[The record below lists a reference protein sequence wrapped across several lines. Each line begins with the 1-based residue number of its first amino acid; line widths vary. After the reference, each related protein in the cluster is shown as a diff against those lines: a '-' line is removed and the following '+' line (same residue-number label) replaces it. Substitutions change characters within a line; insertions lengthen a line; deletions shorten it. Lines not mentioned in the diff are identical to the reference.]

1 MNINDTLRYLNVGLP
16 QDIMQHKAY
25 GNLEEAI
32 RLIDLRLEKKNVP
45 QSLRC
50 CMIAQREIMRRLP
63 SEYPYTR
70 AEALAMMRSDI
81 PDFTEEEFDQ
91 LVDNGRI
98 YWIYLNGE
106 VRYFCRFYETLL
118 KTEADIAKRAGQE
131 LPANE
136 KDSGSNLISDTV
148 KIMKEKGS
156 LTKQIRVRATIR
168 LKDEFFTPGM
178 FMRVHLPVAADCEQQ
193 SDIQVE
199 KVWPENGAV
208 APSDA
213 LQRTVC
219 WEENMA
225 ENHPFEV
232 VYSYTHKAV
241 YHDTSKMVGDAEQ
254 PDFCTEEQPPHI
266 VFTPYI
272 RELVSSLT
280 EGVTD
285 PLEKAR
291 RFYDFITLNMKYSFQ
306 PEYFVL
312 ENIAEGC
319 ARNFTGDCGVL
330 ALLFITLCRCA
341 GIPAQWQSGECAE
354 PGDCGSH
361 DWARFYV
368 APHGWLFADPSF
380 GTSAARRGAE
390 DERRFYFGSLDPY
403 RMVANRAFQAPFTID
418 KQQWRADPYDNQSG
432 EMETTDRGFRFD
444 EFEYTKETLACID
457 PAEK

>member
-16 QDIMQHKAY
+16 QDILQHKMH
-25 GNLEEAI
+25 GNFEEAI
-32 RLIDLRLEKKNVP
+32 RLIDLRLSKDNVP
-45 QSLRC
+45 QALRC
-50 CMIAQREIMRRLP
+50 CMIAEREIMRRLP
-63 SEYPYTR
+63 CDYTLTR
-70 AEALAMMRSDI
+70 ADALAMMRRDI
-81 PDFTEEEFDQ
+81 PDFTDAEFDA

-98 YWIYLNGE
+98 YWIYLDGE
-106 VRYFCRFYETLL
+106 PRYFRRFYETLL
-118 KTEADIAKRAGQE
+118 KTEKEIAERAGQA

-136 KDSGSNLISDTV
+136 KDSGNGLVTTTV
-148 KIMKEKGS
+148 REMKELGS
-156 LTKQIRVRATIR
+156 LTRRIRIRATVR

-193 SDIQVE
+193 TDIVIE
-199 KVWPENGAV
+199 KVWPENGQV

-225 ENHPFEV
+225 RNHAFEV

-241 YHDTSKMVGDAEQ
+241 YHDTSAMAGQGEQ
-254 PDFCTEEQPPHI
+254 PSFCTEEEAPHI
-266 VFTPYI
+266 TFTPYI
-272 RELVSSLT
+272 RELVSYLT

-285 PLEKAR
+285 PMEKAR

-312 ENIAEGC
+312 ENISEGC
-319 ARNFTGDCGVL
+319 ARNFNGDCGVL
-330 ALLFITLCRCA
+330 ALLFITLCRCT
-341 GIPAQWQSGECAE
+341 GIPAQWQSGLCAE

-361 DWARFYV
+361 DWARFFV

-380 GTSAARRGAE
+380 GASAARRGAE
-390 DERRFYFGSLDPY
+390 DERQFYFGSLDPY

-432 EMETTDRGFRFD
+432 EMETSDRGFRFD
-444 EFEYTKETLACID
+444 DFEYTKETLECVD
-457 PAEK
+457 PAQA